1 MASAAGAAPED
12 QAAIAAWRAAT
23 DPVKKDELFDQL
35 IRDGLFPPDVVNQWE
50 VGLYPDLPAADEQFI
65 PKLMR
70 KREILDT
77 KHEALAKD
85 AEPCRSTEGFELT
98 PTQRFVS
105 TFLSPRTPYNGMLL
119 YHGVG
124 VGKTCAAVTTCE
136 SWLEMNPKRSAYIVA
151 PPTIQEGFQRTI
163 FDRSS
168 LVIGRGTEPN
178 RHSGCTGDLY
188 LVLTGMLYERDVAAI
203 ERAVGS
209 LMRKRYR
216 FFGYYAFYKEIVR
229 TKQLAS
235 SGSEQNQAEE
245 LRRVFS
251 NRLLVIDE
259 AHNLR
264 DAPDEGADDAADDVS
279 SVDIQG
285 SAEGK
290 KLTPML
296 KEAIK
301 ASEGM
306 KLLLMTATPMYN
318 SYKEIIFLL
327 DLLRMNDVKQSTV
340 RFTDIFTAVK
350 SDTKGSDFEFTATG
364 RRVLGGLASAYV
376 SFMRGENPASFPIR
390 LEPQTGQ
397 RLTIWP
403 QKSPR
408 GEAIAAGREVARLP
422 CVGCYFSKTTEEFY
436 KASAS
441 EAVKREGLSITVMDK
456 LIQGGNWLFPVPDA
470 AYEDR
475 IQQVGFDATFEKE
488 MKGTVAQYRDV
499 EGSRHSSWLLD
510 TALPEVSGKAAYLLK
525 RLAKTKGVAFV
536 YSRFVATGALTLA
549 LALEANGYAPAV
561 GSPLLAD
568 GNQHPQGRQCA
579 MCELHERGHAGATHT
594 FVAAKYVLLT
604 GSIELTPNTR
614 PLVDAARARSNMDG
628 ADVKVILGSQ
638 IAGEGLDLRYIRELF
653 VFDSWYH
660 LNKLEQVI
668 GRGVRNCSHAL
679 LPRIKQN
686 TTITLLVNA
695 YSTEPALETVDA
707 YSYRTALLKANVIG
721 KVSRVLKEYAMDCTL
736 THDAVI
742 LKDLDPVD
750 LVDGQGKE
758 RKGVNVN
765 DVPFS
770 ALCDWLDTC
779 EFECLAPSGA
789 PGLGATV
796 DSSTYDDYAL
806 RYKEKQVRKVIEDM
820 IVNQGQVSIRMN
832 QIEASLQSIPPGLLM
847 TLVNDLLEKEF
858 IVKTKAGTGRIL
870 MKNQMLVFQPEVFRG
885 LAIPMAVRMLPV
897 PVARDVIAAKYAPV
911 IVEEEA
917 AAEEGE
923 GEAELAR
930 GEGDSE
936 PLWEAVV
943 AWSAAIRAGTADLA
957 IPADVKNE
965 LPSVGGTSVWQKE
978 LLERLASAV
987 WLYESVRGSVDARGT
1002 LAAVVLDF
1010 VWDEVITLP
1019 TRRALLTAGSASAG
1033 IRDVA
1038 GDSFWVLEGTTYLR
1052 LHNTDTGETE
1062 YFTVGAGSSAVPT
1075 IKSVEEILKRETA
1088 ADPLLRPVNTTT
1100 TGGRYGFLVQRGPRD
1115 LIFKVTEPPAVG
1127 KKVGRG
1133 SACSSSSAVKF
1144 ELAQLMRLGAVLQAA
1159 GASDLG
1165 LNEAE
1170 LGGRRALKNAN
1181 RICTVSDLALRW
1193 MDRAG
1198 IQGKRWFYRALQ
1210 SKLTGHRNR

>member
-1 MASAAGAAPED
+1 MATAAAPED
-12 QAAIAAWRAAT
+12 QAAITAWRSAT
-23 DPVKKDELFDQL
+23 GVKKEELFDQL

-50 VGLYPDLPAADEQFI
+50 VGLYPDLPSADDQFI

-70 KREILDT
+70 KREMVDT

-85 AEPCRSTEGFELT
+85 ADPCRSTEGFELT

-178 RHSGCTGDLY
+178 RHNGCTGDLY
-188 LVLTGMLYERDVAAI
+188 LVLTGMVYERDVAAI

-209 LMRKRYR
+209 LVRKRYK

-235 SGSEQNQAEE
+235 GSEQNQVEE

-264 DAPDEGADDAADDVS
+264 DAPDEGAEDAADDV

-296 KEAIK
+296 KEVLK
-301 ASEGM
+301 ASEGI

-340 RFTDIFTAVK
+340 RFQDIFTTVK
-350 SDTKGSDFEFTATG
+350 STAAGTTDFEFTTTG
-364 RRVLGGLASAYV
+364 RRALGALASAYI

-397 RLTIWP
+397 RLTVWP
-403 QKSPR
+403 QKTPR
-408 GEAIAAGREVARLP
+408 GEAITSGREVARLP
-422 CVGCYFSKTTEEFY
+422 CVGCYFSKATEEFY
-436 KASAS
+436 KASS
-441 EAVKREGLSITVMDK
+441 TEAVKREGLSITVMDK
-456 LIQGGNWLFPVPDA
+456 LIQGGNWLFPVEDA

-499 EGSRHSSWLLD
+499 DEGRHSSWLLD

-549 LALEANGYAPAV
+549 LALEANGYTPAS
-561 GSPLLAD
+561 GTPLLAD

-579 MCELHERGHAGATHT
+579 MCELHERGHSKDHT

-604 GSIELTPNTR
+604 GSVELTPNTR
-614 PLVDAARARSNMDG
+614 PLVDAVRARSNLEG
-628 ADVKVILGSQ
+628 ADVKVVLGSQ

-660 LNKLEQVI
+660 LNKLEQII
-668 GRGVRNCSHAL
+668 GRGVRNCSHAA
-679 LPRIKQN
+679 LPREKRN
-686 TTITLLVNA
+686 TTISLLVNA
-695 YSTEPALETVDA
+695 YSSEPSLETVDT
-707 YSYRTALLKANVIG
+707 YSYRTALLKANIIG

-736 THDAVI
+736 TREAVI

-765 DVPFS
+765 DVPFT

-779 EFECLAPSGA
+779 EYECLAGTGEGA
-789 PGLGATV
+789 SEGEDATI
-796 DSSTYDDYAL
+796 DSSTYDDYTL
-806 RYKEKQVRKVIEDM
+806 RYKEKKVRKVIEDL
-820 IVNQGQVSIRMN
+820 IVNQGQVSIRLN
-832 QIEASLQSIPPGLLM
+832 QLEASLQSIPPGLLL
-847 TLVNDLLEKEF
+847 TLINDLLDKEF
-858 IVKTKAGTGRIL
+858 IIQTKAGPGRVL

-885 LAIPMAVRMLPV
+885 LTIPTAVRMLPV
-897 PVARDVIAAKYAPV
+897 PVARDSVGAKYAPV
-911 IVEEEA
+911 ITEEETVEEP
-917 AAEEGE
+917 
-923 GEAELAR
+923 EAELER

-936 PLWEAVV
+936 PLWEAAV
-943 AWSAAIRAGTADLA
+943 AWSEAIREGRAEGVPT
-957 IPADVKNE
+957 DVKNE
-965 LPSVGGTSVWQKE
+965 LPSVGGTSIRQKE
-978 LLERLASAV
+978 LLERLGSIV
-987 WLYESVRGSVDARGT
+987 WLYESARDSGEARAT

-1010 VWDEVITLP
+1010 FWDEVITLP
-1019 TRRALLTAGSASAG
+1019 TRRALLTAGSVSAG

-1038 GDSFWVLEGTTYLR
+1038 SDSFWELEGTTYVR
-1052 LHNTDTGETE
+1052 LHNTDTGDTE
-1062 YFTVGAGSSAVPT
+1062 YFTVGATGAVPT

-1088 ADPLLRPVNTTT
+1088 SDPLIRPVNTNT
-1100 TGGRYGFLVQRGPRD
+1100 TGARYGFLVQRGPRD
-1115 LIFKVTEPPAVG
+1115 LLFKVTEPPAVG

-1144 ELAQLMRLGAVLQAA
+1144 ELAQLERLGKILREA
-1159 GASDLG
+1159 GRPDLG
-1165 LNEAE
+1165 LNDAE
-1170 LGGRRALKNAN
+1170 LGGRRAIKNAN

-1193 MDRAG
+1193 MDRAR

>member
-1 MASAAGAAPED
+1 MASAAAAGAAPED
-12 QAAIAAWRAAT
+12 QAAIQAWRAAT

-50 VGLYPDLPAADEQFI
+50 VGLYPDLPSADEQFI

-77 KHEALAKD
+77 KHEGIAVD

-178 RHSGCTGDLY
+178 RHNGCTGDLY
-188 LVLTGMLYERDVAAI
+188 LTLTGMLYERDVAAI
-203 ERAVGS
+203 ERAIGS
-209 LMRKRYR
+209 LMRKRYK

-235 SGSEQNQAEE
+235 SGSEQNQTEE

-264 DAPDEGADDAADDVS
+264 DAPDESADDAADDVS

-296 KEAIK
+296 KEVIK

-327 DLLRMNDVKQSTV
+327 DLLRMNDIKQPAV
-340 RFTDIFTAVK
+340 RFQDIFEA
-350 SDTKGSDFEFTATG
+350 KGSDFEFTPTG
-364 RRVLGGLASAYV
+364 RRVLGALASAYV

-397 RLTIWP
+397 RLTVWP

-408 GEAIAAGREVARLP
+408 GEAITEGREVARLP
-422 CVGCYFSKTTEEFY
+422 CVGCYFSRATEEFY

-456 LIQGGNWLFPVPDA
+456 LIQGGNWLFPVPEA

-475 IQQVGFDATFEKE
+475 IQQVGFDAVFEKE

-499 EGSRHSSWLLD
+499 DEKRHSSWLLD
-510 TALPEVSGKAAYLLK
+510 TVLPEVSGKAAYLLK

-549 LALEANGYAPAV
+549 LALEANGYTPAA
-561 GSPLLAD
+561 GAPLLAD
-568 GNQHPQGRQCA
+568 GNQHPLGRQCA
-579 MCELHERGHAGATHT
+579 MCEMHERGHVGHT
-594 FVAAKYVLLT
+594 FVAAKYILLT
-604 GSIELTPNTR
+604 GSVELTPNTR
-614 PLVDAARARSNMDG
+614 SLVDAARAKSNMDG
-628 ADVKVILGSQ
+628 ADVKVVLGSQ

-668 GRGVRNCSHAL
+668 GRGVRNCSHAAL
-679 LPRIKQN
+679 DRVKQN

-707 YSYRTALLKANVIG
+707 YSYRTALLKANIVG

-765 DVPFS
+765 DVPFT
-770 ALCDWLDTC
+770 ALCDWLYTC
-779 EFECLAPSGA
+779 DFECLAAGETA
-789 PGLGATV
+789 AGKADVV

-832 QIEASLQSIPPGLLM
+832 QLEAALQSIPPGLLM

-858 IVKTKAGTGRIL
+858 IVKTKAGTGRVL

-897 PVARDVIAAKYAPV
+897 PVARDAAVAKYAPV
-911 IVEEEA
+911 IIEEA
-917 AAEEGE
+917 AVEEGE
-923 GEAELAR
+923 GDAELER

-943 AWSAAIRAGTADLA
+943 AWSTAIREGRAEG

-965 LPSVGGTSVWQKE
+965 LPSVGGTSIRQKE
-978 LLERLASAV
+978 LLERLGSIV
-987 WLYESVRGSVDARGT
+987 WLYESVRGNVDARST
-1002 LAAVVLDF
+1002 LAAVILDF

-1052 LHNTDTGETE
+1052 LHNTDTGDTE

-1088 ADPLLRPVNTTT
+1088 ADPLIRPVNKTT
-1100 TGGRYGFLVQRGPRD
+1100 TGARYGFLVQRSPRD

-1144 ELAQLMRLGAVLQAA
+1144 ELAQLMRLGIVLQAA
-1159 GASDLG
+1159 GVSDLG

-1170 LGGRRALKNAN
+1170 LGGRRAIKNAN

-1193 MDRAG
+1193 MDRAR
-1198 IQGKRWFYRALQ
+1198 IQGKRWFYRALE